1 VSSQEFDVAAG
12 GLAPK
17 AAQYLTGRV
26 FHVILIAAISG
37 GFFWLIWI
45 YGSALR
51 DARYFDGWVLTGIMA
66 FQVAFRIA
74 KKMGVSPKSATR
86 WKQLHVFAGYLVIAA
101 FMVHSDYSLPETNFE
116 WALWVGFVLV
126 TVSGIFGTYLVWSL
140 QAKRPMAD
148 PVSYERIP
156 ALRAELELAFRAE
169 AAETN
174 KSTAS
179 LDLPALPHD
188 AWIEDLCATQLK
200 DFFSGPRNF
209 AAHLAGSQRPLK
221 QLTDAI
227 DTLSRYVDQRGKEKL
242 AAIKDLV
249 IEKDR
254 LDFAQVSLGLTRGW
268 LLVHVPVTYALIVI
282 TVAHILIVYSFT
294 SGVW

>member
-1 VSSQEFDVAAG
+1 VSSQEYDLAAG
-12 GLAPK
+12 RLGPK
-17 AAQYLTGRV
+17 AAQYATVRV
-26 FHVILIAAISG
+26 FHITLIAAISG
-37 GFFWLIWI
+37 AFFWLVWI

-51 DARYFDGWVLTGIMA
+51 DPRYFDGWVLTAVMA

-74 KKMGVSPKSATR
+74 KKMGVSPKSAVR

-101 FMVHSDYSLPETNFE
+101 FIVHSDYSLPETGFE
-116 WALWVGFVLV
+116 WALWIGFVFV
-126 TVSGIFGTYLVWSL
+126 TGSGIFGTYLVWSL
-140 QAKRPMAD
+140 QAKRPTSET
-148 PVSYERIP
+148 VSYERIP
-156 ALRAELELAFRAE
+156 ALRAELEQAFRAE
-169 AAETN
+169 STETN
-174 KSTAS
+174 KVNAS
-179 LDLPALPHD
+179 LDLPTLPHD
-188 AWIEDLCATQLK
+188 AWIEDLCATQLS
-200 DFFSGPRNF
+200 DFFSGHRNY

-242 AAIKDLV
+242 AAIRELV

-268 LLVHVPVTYALIVI
+268 LLVHVPVTYALIVM

>member
-1 VSSQEFDVAAG
+1 MSSQEIDVATG
-12 GLAPK
+12 RLAPK

-37 GFFWLIWI
+37 AFFWLVWI

-51 DARYFDGWVLTGIMA
+51 DPNYFDGWVLASVIA

-74 KKMGVSPKSATR
+74 KKLGVSPKSATR
-86 WKQLHVFAGYLVIAA
+86 WKQFHVFTGYLVIAA
-101 FMVHSDYSLPETNFE
+101 FIVHTDYSLPDTSFE
-116 WALWVGFVLV
+116 WALWLSFLLV
-126 TVSGIFGTYLVWSL
+126 TASGIFGTYLVWSL
-140 QAKRPMAD
+140 QAKRPAAE
-148 PVSYERIP
+148 PVNYERIP

-169 AAETN
+169 ATETN
-174 KSTAS
+174 KSAAS
-179 LDLPALPHD
+179 LDLPTLPHD

-200 DFFSGPRNF
+200 DFFSGHRNF

-227 DTLSRYVDQRGKEKL
+227 DTLARYVDQRGKEKL

-268 LLVHVPVTYALIVI
+268 LLVHVPVTYTLVVMV
-282 TVAHILIVYSFT
+282 VAHVLIHYSFT

>member
-1 VSSQEFDVAAG
+1 VSSQDFDVAPG
-12 GLAPK
+12 GLSPK
-17 AAQYLTGRV
+17 ATQYFTGRT
-26 FHVILIAAISG
+26 FHVLLIAAISG
-37 GFFWLIWI
+37 GFFWLVWV

-51 DARYFDGWVLTGIMA
+51 DPRYFDGWVLTGIMA

-101 FMVHSDYSLPETNFE
+101 FIVHVDYSLPDTGFE
-116 WALWVGFVLV
+116 WALWLGFVFV
-126 TVSGIFGTYLVWSL
+126 TASGIFGTYLVWSL
-140 QAKRPMAD
+140 QAKRPVTD
-148 PVSYERIP
+148 QVNYERIP

-169 AAETN
+169 ATETN
-174 KSTAS
+174 RSS
-179 LDLPALPHD
+179 SSIDLPPLPHD

-200 DFFSGPRNF
+200 DFFDGPRNF
-209 AAHLAGSQRPLK
+209 TAHLAGSQRPLK

-242 AAIKDLV
+242 TAIRDLV

-254 LDFAQVSLGLTRGW
+254 LDFAQVSLGLTRAW
-268 LLVHVPVTYALIVI
+268 LLVHVPVTYALIVMTI
-282 TVAHILIVYSFT
+282 AHVLIVYSFT
-294 SGVW
+294 SGMW